1 MAAHERNPT
10 PQIELRVQFSGVGFS
25 SRQYELS
32 FRPGLQD
39 VECTSLV
46 FVSSEE
52 SIVIESALSMLR
64 LVRFAPLEA
73 LLEEKLTP
81 GLQHR
86 ILKALEHTAWP
97 IEIFKVLV
105 AQIERG
111 LAYNDVSTNTGFN

>member
-1 MAAHERNPT
+1 
-10 PQIELRVQFSGVGFS
+10 
-25 SRQYELS
+25 
-32 FRPGLQD
+32 
-39 VECTSLV
+39 
-46 FVSSEE
+46 
-52 SIVIESALSMLR
+52 MLR

>member
-1 MAAHERNPT
+1 MTAVASLH
-10 PQIELRVQFSGVGFS
+10 
-25 SRQYELS
+25 
-32 FRPGLQD
+32 PGTGQ
-39 VECTSLV
+39 
-46 FVSSEE
+46 
-52 SIVIESALSMLR
+52 
-64 LVRFAPLEA
+64 A

-111 LAYNDVSTNTGFN
+111 LAYDDVSKTH